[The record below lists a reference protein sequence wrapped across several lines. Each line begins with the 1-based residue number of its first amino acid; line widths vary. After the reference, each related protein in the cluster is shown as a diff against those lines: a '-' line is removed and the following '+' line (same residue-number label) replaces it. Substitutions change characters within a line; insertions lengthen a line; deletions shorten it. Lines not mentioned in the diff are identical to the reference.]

1 MKVNLLKS
9 LLKATNGRFFTVT
22 FTKQDGTLR
31 TMNARV
37 GVTSHIK
44 GTGAPRAGTNDKY
57 LTVFD
62 AQKRAYRTI
71 NLDTVTS
78 AKIDGVTFT
87 IR

>member
-1 MKVNLLKS
+1 MKTQVLKNLLKN
-9 LLKATNGRFFTVT
+9 TNGRFFTVT
-22 FTKQDGTLR
+22 FVKQDGTLR

-44 GTGAPRAGTNDKY
+44 GTGTSRAGTNDKY

-71 NLDTVTS
+71 NLDTIKS
-78 AKIDGVTFT
+78 AKIDGVTFL
-87 IR
+87 IA

>member
-1 MKVNLLKS
+1 MKINVLKNLLKS
-9 LLKATNGRFFTVT
+9 TNGSFFTVT
-22 FTKQDGTLR
+22 LTKQDGSLR

-44 GTGAPRAGTNDKY
+44 GTGAARAGTNDKY

-62 AQKRAYRTI
+62 AQKRAYRTV
-71 NLDTVTS
+71 NLETVKN

-87 IR
+87 IA